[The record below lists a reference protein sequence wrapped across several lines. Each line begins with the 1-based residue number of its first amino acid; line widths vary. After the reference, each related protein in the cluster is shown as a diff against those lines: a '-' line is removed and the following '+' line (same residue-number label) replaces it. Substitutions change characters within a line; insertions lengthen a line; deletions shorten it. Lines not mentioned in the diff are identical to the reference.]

1 MIDCA
6 SSGASLYSDP
16 LGRFE
21 WRGALTDAEAL
32 RAAGFL
38 VVN

>member
-1 MIDCA
+1 MPDCA

-21 WRGALTDAEAL
+21 WREGRTDAEAL